1 MLAKPAAAASD
12 PTRRAALSRRTVLTG
27 LAAAPFILRAG
38 RASAAPLRELTL
50 WGPPAG
56 PSVVLTHAVASGLLK
71 EIADKATFKAWRNPD
86 ELRAGLTSGTMQTFV
101 LPVQTA
107 ANLFNR
113 GLNVRLVNVM
123 TDGLLYLV
131 AADPALNSIP
141 ALKGRKVALPF
152 RGDTMEATFRRLL
165 QAHGM
170 AGDADDIMQFLGTPM
185 EAVQLLAAG
194 RVDAALL
201 PEPAATAA
209 ILRASVGGK
218 ALTRVINIQQAWGHA
233 TGLPPSLPQAGLGV
247 SEAFLRDHPDKVAAL
262 HAALATAAASVNA
275 QPARAANDAAPAL
288 GLPQPVI
295 EASIPYSSLRATPAR
310 DIRPALENV
319 FRAVMEL
326 DPKIIGGA
334 LPADGFYL

>member
-1 MLAKPAAAASD
+1 MRPCS
-12 PTRRAALSRRTVLTG
+12 RRAALAG
-27 LAAAPFILRAG
+27 LSASCAAVAVGAAHSVFAAPR
-38 RASAAPLRELTL
+38 PLRELTL

-56 PSVVLTHAVASGLLK
+56 PSVTLVHAIASGALRGV
-71 EIADKATFKAWRNPD
+71 ADKATFKAWRNPD

-113 GLNVRLVNVM
+113 GLGVRLVNVM
-123 TDGLLYLV
+123 TDGLLYIV
-131 AADPALNSIP
+131 AADPALNAIP
-141 ALKGRKVALPF
+141 ALKGCKVALPF

-165 QAHGM
+165 LAHGM
-170 AGDADDIMQFLGTPM
+170 AAEANDIMQFFGTPM
-185 EAVQLLAAG
+185 EAIQMLTAG

-201 PEPAATAA
+201 PEPAASAA
-209 ILRASVGGK
+209 ILRASVGGRP
-218 ALTRVINIQQAWGHA
+218 LNRVIDVQKAWAEA

-247 SEAFLRDHPDKVAAL
+247 SDAFLRDHPETVEALQVAL
-262 HAALATAAASVNA
+262 EQTATAVNA
-275 QPARAANDAAPAL
+275 EPARAANDAAPAL

-295 EASIPYSSLRATPAR
+295 EASIPFSSLRAVRAR
-310 DIRPALENV
+310 DARPALENV

-334 LPADGFYL
+334 LPGDDFYL

>member
-1 MLAKPAAAASD
+1 MRPCS
-12 PTRRAALSRRTVLTG
+12 RRAALAG
-27 LAAAPFILRAG
+27 LSASCAAVAVGGARPVFAAPSR
-38 RASAAPLRELTL
+38 LRELTL

-56 PSVVLTHAVASGLLK
+56 PSVTLVHSIASGALK
-71 EIADKATFKAWRNPD
+71 GIADKAVFKAWRNPD

-113 GLNVRLVNVM
+113 GLGVRLVNVM
-123 TDGLLYLV
+123 TDGLLYIV
-131 AADPALNSIP
+131 AADPALSVIP

-165 QAHGM
+165 LAHGM
-170 AGDADDIMQFLGTPM
+170 AAEANDIIQFFGSPM
-185 EAVQLLAAG
+185 EAIQMLTAG

-201 PEPAATAA
+201 PEPAASAA
-209 ILRASVGGK
+209 ILRASVGGRP
-218 ALTRVINIQQAWGHA
+218 LNRVIDVQKAWAEA

-247 SEAFLRDHPDKVAAL
+247 SDAFLRDHPETVEALQVAL
-262 HAALATAAASVNA
+262 EQTATAVNA
-275 QPARAANDAAPAL
+275 EPARAANDAAPAL

-295 EASIPYSSLRATPAR
+295 EASIPFSSLRAVRAR
-310 DIRPALENV
+310 DARPALENV

-334 LPADGFYL
+334 LPGDDFYL